1 MTLIN
6 IFILP
11 SIGQH
16 DRYSSNNSL
25 DKYNYALET
34 LKLGDSGSYFNENNC
49 MLQPKCR
56 QPYVHNEGNMKS
68 NMLNDELSPKLPPR
82 PPLPKIMQPATTIDR
97 DLAKQQQLS
106 DWYYIKTGPK
116 SPLPAIRSE
125 KQLDIVNATHKTAAK
140 KTMANVGGF
149 EKSKDITS
157 INSGRNSFERVCV
170 AKEMTKNTQ
179 NTGKFIKN
187 DNPRLCEKIQM
198 LKPDAGKNEAD
209 TMETLNYPNVA
220 LCSGDVQNVH
230 IPSAHQYSVSEPLC
244 KFNYCNNSE
253 KVNGCLER
261 QLPQEKHTPMIL
273 PPSPVVTAKKVHQQ
287 QSHPFYYIESSQKHF
302 SAPRQ
307 GSQHTYS
314 QHKMNSPTK
323 ASTIIASNSN
333 SNIHKIG
340 SIHSQQFIQSGDANS
355 SSFEHV
361 NVPNVISPLSASSE
375 MAIEN
380 RSNFINQSYTDERI
394 CRTENHSA
402 IENRPNVS
410 SSPYLPAAHQPKV
423 SE

>member
-1 MTLIN
+1 
-6 IFILP
+6 
-11 SIGQH
+11 
-16 DRYSSNNSL
+16 
-25 DKYNYALET
+25 
-34 LKLGDSGSYFNENNC
+34 

-82 PPLPKIMQPATTIDR
+82 PPLPKTAQPATAIDR

-116 SPLPAIRSE
+116 SPLPVIRSE
-125 KQLDIVNATHKTAAK
+125 KQIDVVNATHKTTGK
-140 KTMANVGGF
+140 KTAANISGYG
-149 EKSKDITS
+149 KSEEITG
-157 INSGRNSFERVCV
+157 INSENNTFERVCV
-170 AKEMTKNTQ
+170 AKEMTRNTQ

-187 DNPRLCEKIQM
+187 NNSRLCEKIQM
-198 LKPDAGKNEAD
+198 VKPDAGKNEVD
-209 TMETLNYPNVA
+209 TEDTLNYPNVA

-230 IPSAHQYSVSEPLC
+230 IPSAYQYSVSEPLC

-253 KVNGCLER
+253 KVNGCLKR
-261 QLPQEKHTPMIL
+261 QLPQEKHTPTIF

-302 SAPRQ
+302 STPRQ
-307 GSQHTYS
+307 GSQHAYS
-314 QHKMNSPTK
+314 QQKMNSTTK
-323 ASTIIASNSN
+323 ASTIVASNSN

-340 SIHSQQFIQSGDANS
+340 SIQSPQFIQSGDANS
-355 SSFEHV
+355 SSFEHA

-375 MAIEN
+375 MATEN
-380 RSNFINQSYTDERI
+380 KSNFINQSYTNERI
-394 CRTENHSA
+394 CRAENSSA

-410 SSPYLPAAHQPKV
+410 STSYLPAAHQPKV